1 MRGGQSKWTLKHLPE
16 GTVSEFKEE
25 VVPLARELTGTLA
38 PWAKMTSKQLQTLL
52 DKVYGAGKCEGLLD
66 GPFYSLTNYR
76 LYDWRNDIAAQPHKA
91 MLGFIEDAE
100 FDDDD
105 EESDE
110 EENEETAA
118 MDVAHDD
125 VPPAAATTS
134 DDVPPAF
141 VPAVPTPQNFDFK
154 TTGGRAYFVK
164 WCLQTHGPSGTKA
177 FHWKK
182 WGNGVDKKGFLQS
195 NMILHAFSS
204 HLAALDTI
212 PGGYERLEAKPEG
225 ALLLAVEAV
234 ERELGFWTT
243 GDYVNPGGPA
253 NYFSEDNWGDTTTV
267 VQTSQGK
274 KKKLVR
280 RATKYLSSVQKW
292 DDTHWKTVI
301 EDAKQYIELPSRK
314 RGQTASRSGSEAGDD
329 RILSDDDAVMV
340 LSD

>member
-1 MRGGQSKWTLKHLPE
+1 
-16 GTVSEFKEE
+16 
-25 VVPLARELTGTLA
+25 
-38 PWAKMTSKQLQTLL
+38 
-52 DKVYGAGKCEGLLD
+52 
-66 GPFYSLTNYR
+66 
-76 LYDWRNDIAAQPHKA
+76 
-91 MLGFIEDAE
+91 
-100 FDDDD
+100 
-105 EESDE
+105 
-110 EENEETAA
+110 
-118 MDVAHDD
+118 
-125 VPPAAATTS
+125 
-134 DDVPPAF
+134 
-141 VPAVPTPQNFDFK
+141 
-154 TTGGRAYFVK
+154 
-164 WCLQTHGPSGTKA
+164 
-177 FHWKK
+177 
-182 WGNGVDKKGFLQS
+182 
-195 NMILHAFSS
+195 MILHAFSS
-204 HLAALDTI
+204 HLAALETI

-301 EDAKQYIELPSRK
+301 EDAKQYIEVPSRK
-314 RGQTASRSGSEAGDD
+314 RGQTASRSGSEVGDD